1 MANWTWSK
9 LKFLLIKRH
18 DMKRKSLLS
27 LLGHPK
33 ELSTIIQSRDY
44 TLAPPCVGF
53 PFFTPAPWN
62 HIPKY
67 PTHRLWLH
75 VLLPVYP
82 RLKQCSVQKLQMKS
96 LWPGI
101 ETTTSRTRSKCQALY
116 QALHIGHC
124 TGYSPELP
132 TGSNRKLGTKIFKI
146 TQLCQG

>member
-9 LKFLLIKRH
+9 LKSLLIKRH
-18 DMKRKSLLS
+18 DKEKKKS
-27 LLGHPK
+27 PK
-33 ELSTIIQSRDY
+33 PLRTSQRIEHHRPSRDY
-44 TLAPPCVGF
+44 TLAPPSIGF

-75 VLLPVYP
+75 ALLPVYP

-96 LWPGI
+96 LWPGR
-101 ETTTSRTRSKCQALY
+101 ETTTSRTRRICQALY

-124 TGYSPELP
+124 TGYSPELW
-132 TGSNRKLGTKIFKI
+132 TSSNWKLGTKIFKI